1 MGFLSHFRK
10 NLLLMQGDATA
21 KQNLGKLQPP
31 WFSWGP
37 CPVPPQTPLVAAPR
51 STVSPPRGSI
61 DAQFPG
67 RNIRGRRR
75 PD

>member
-21 KQNLGKLQPP
+21 KQNLGKPQPP

-37 CPVPPQTPLVAAPR
+37 CPVPPQTLLVAAPC
-51 STVSPPRGSI
+51 SPVSPPGGSI

-67 RNIRGRRR
+67 RDIRGRRR